1 MASSHPFPSWWGAKH
16 YIMAAIAGTLA
27 ASAIVIVTSVVLS
40 PTRISFSVTG
50 GGASISRSAGGQAFL
65 LNLTIA
71 ADNPSH
77 RAGVQYLA
85 FAVSLQQFTARNR
98 MESVEATVQDGVPF
112 YQPPASSRSVLVT
125 ALLVD
130 KNFFGASH
138 GGGGGG
144 RGPPL
149 TVVVRGQVRFKVWLA
164 YSRPYDVAV
173 ECAPVD
179 VFSGAGGAK
188 TRPKST
194 MVKCIP

>member
-50 GGASISRSAGGQAFL
+50 GGASISRSAGDQAFL

-112 YQPPASSRSVLVT
+112 YQPPASSMSVLVT

-138 GGGGGG
+138 GGGGAG

-179 VFSGAGGAK
+179 VSSGAGGGK